1 MTKGNPMQK
10 FITLL
15 LCGVRAA
22 SLWRTYG
29 GNRWNL
35 LFARRKLEEALRG
48 LAF

>member
-1 MTKGNPMQK
+1 MQK

-35 LFARRKLEEALRG
+35 LFARRKLEDALRG